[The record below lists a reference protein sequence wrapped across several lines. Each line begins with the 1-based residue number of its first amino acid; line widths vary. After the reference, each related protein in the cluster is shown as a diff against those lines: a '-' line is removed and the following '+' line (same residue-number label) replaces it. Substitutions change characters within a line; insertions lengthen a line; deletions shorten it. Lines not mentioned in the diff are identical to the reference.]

1 MIIVFLKTIVYFFL
15 ALIYFY
21 SITGYGK
28 LLINSYPSRLG
39 RFNFFELSIFGI
51 IFQLIFGYFVYLT
64 LGTNFYINIAL
75 LLIGLILF
83 FFYKKELNQVHIKYL
98 ISLLFVTF
106 TVILISKTHEDFKLY
121 HLFSVNEIFNN
132 QLRIGITKLNLKFFT
147 SSLLAYNQSLIVSV
161 VDYS

>member
-15 ALIYFY
+15 SLIYFY

-28 LLINSYPSRLG
+28 LLVNSNSSKLN

-64 LGTNFYINIAL
+64 VGTNFYINIVL

-83 FFYKKELNQVHIKYL
+83 FFYKRELNQVHIKYI

-106 TVILISKTHEDFKLY
+106 TVILISKLM
-121 HLFSVNEIFNN
+121 
-132 QLRIGITKLNLKFFT
+132 RILNLPSFF
-147 SSLLAYNQSLIVSV
+147 SE
-161 VDYS
+161 

>member
-15 ALIYFY
+15 SLIYFY

-28 LLINSYPSRLG
+28 LLVNSNSSKLN

-64 LGTNFYINIAL
+64 VGTNFYINIVL

-83 FFYKKELNQVHIKYL
+83 FFLQKR
-98 ISLLFVTF
+98 T
-106 TVILISKTHEDFKLY
+106 
-121 HLFSVNEIFNN
+121 
-132 QLRIGITKLNLKFFT
+132 
-147 SSLLAYNQSLIVSV
+147 
-161 VDYS
+161 